1 MWIEFGHD
9 ILFNFEDMKD
19 LLEHLSDTDRE
30 KVKDCKFKVFSDCL
44 DDDSGDVY
52 YGIKI
57 FKDDTE
63 IGSIDMLRH
72 SNIPSDLDLSEL
84 IEYDD
89 KPSYSYTM
97 KLNEDSKEDF
107 SSKDTGDPFN
117 NSDGGFGIKGKWRPF
132 DDSKFRCKKCGK
144 IFCTC
149 NTFFSRRG

>member
-1 MWIEFGHD
+1 MWIAYGYD
-9 ILFNFEDMKD
+9 ILYNFEDIKD
-19 LLEHLSDTDRE
+19 LLEHLSDTDIE
-30 KVKDCKFKVFSDCL
+30 KVKDCKFKVFLDCL

-57 FKDDTE
+57 FKDDIE

-72 SNIPSDLDLSEL
+72 SNIPLDLDISEL

-97 KLNEDSKEDF
+97 KLNEDF

-117 NSDGGFGIKGKWRPF
+117 NSDGGFGIKGK
-132 DDSKFRCKKCGK
+132 
-144 IFCTC
+144 
-149 NTFFSRRG
+149 